1 MSRQE
6 IYAWTSIA
14 SSIAILGFYILYF
27 LGVSENIPSLSDH
40 LSSIFIKIIGIA
52 FIIEIVLEILD
63 SREKISRDERDDYIA
78 AKGYKNAYWF
88 LSICVV
94 FILVQIFISGIF
106 ELSSFKDRVI
116 QSPFF
121 LFHVLF
127 IALMLSSLINRGTQL
142 FFYRKEF

>member
-40 LSSIFIKIIGIA
+40 LSSIFIKIFGIA
-52 FIIEIVLEILD
+52 FVIEVVLEILD

-78 AKGYKNAYWF
+78 SKGYKNAYWF
-88 LSICVV
+88 LSIGVV

-127 IALMLSSLINRGTQL
+127 IVLMLSSLINRGTQL